1 MAKKDAF
8 CFSSDELILKEYPD
22 TLSNR
27 SCPNCMDAYFLKD
40 AVIIHEEENYELNK
54 EKFKLNRIG
63 DYLESGDLEQLKLK
77 SETVQKYLPAIDVVN
92 RNSQISCCFTS
103 SYGHYLTGT
112 GSFLLINDEEI
123 VLNRLIELKKNPEK
137 ASTISLRKF
146 KPREIANLMGF
157 PVDFQISEQTTLR
170 QTYKL
175 LGNSVNVKV
184 IGYLLKIL
192 LLNESS
198 Q

>member
-1 MAKKDAF
+1 
-8 CFSSDELILKEYPD
+8 
-22 TLSNR
+22 
-27 SCPNCMDAYFLKD
+27 MDAYFLKD
-40 AVIIHEEENYELNK
+40 AVFIHKEENYELNK

-157 PVDFQISEQTTLR
+157 PADFQVSEQTTLR

-192 LLNESS
+192 LLNE
-198 Q
+198 